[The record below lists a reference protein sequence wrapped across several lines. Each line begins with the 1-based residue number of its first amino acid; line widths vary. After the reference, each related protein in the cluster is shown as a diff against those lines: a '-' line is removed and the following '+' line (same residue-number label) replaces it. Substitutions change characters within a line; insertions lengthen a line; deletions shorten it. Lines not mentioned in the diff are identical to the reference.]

1 MRQTFRHWHA
11 EQESLESQL
20 AESLAALSA
29 YQSHLDA
36 WQQQL
41 ARDREELGK
50 AREQWERDRAVGDCS
65 AELEQLRGREKQLTD
80 ALEEQKRTLETER
93 AKWAQELDQLRKDGG
108 KAQPA
113 PASGAASGPPTP
125 KPMDESPVLGSIM
138 EQFGKLRQQRAS
150 DRQALKKTTR

>member
-11 EQESLESQL
+11 EQESLEAQL
-20 AESLAALSA
+20 AESLSALSA

-41 ARDREELGK
+41 ARERAELRKSGEQCEHDRSG
-50 AREQWERDRAVGDCS
+50 AG
-65 AELEQLRGREKQLTD
+65 AELEAARARELELKTE
-80 ALEEQKRTLETER
+80 LEEQKRVLEKER
-93 AKWAQELDQLRKDGG
+93 AEWAEKLSAARDAAPPVQQAPERSTAAAPQT
-108 KAQPA
+108 AQQP
-113 PASGAASGPPTP
+113 
-125 KPMDESPVLGSIM
+125 DESPVLGSIM